1 MDVIALETT
10 RSQSSKY
17 ESRNYCVTFGIYLKD
32 LYEENYTFSKPVS
45 GLFEFNYFVPGLP
58 VKRPG
63 QVIEG

>member
-1 MDVIALETT
+1 MDVIVLETT

-17 ESRNYCVTFGIYLKD
+17 ESRHCCVTFGYLKD

-45 GLFEFNYFVPGLP
+45 GQFEFDYFVPGLP